1 MEVRTELRKQLVVF
15 SVIGL
20 EITCHCALVLETDD
34 PERTEGARNTTINH
48 NVNTRRERAVEQD
61 PSGGAPRL
69 VGGGDEPRPPM
80 Q

>member
-1 MEVRTELRKQLVVF
+1 MEVRTELRKQLAMF

-20 EITCHCALVLETDD
+20 ITCHCALVLETND
-34 PERTEGARNTTINH
+34 PARTKGVRNTTINH

-69 VGGGDEPRPPM
+69 VGGRDEPRPPM